1 MNELH
6 EQLVDVDFALL
17 AKFLQ
22 QPLEVLPPDLT
33 IHRTDRRPCPRIV
46 IRDNPPLGIRLFTDD
61 RMGRWRSLAL
71 MSEPSIIDRSVEKAH
86 IWLNDLA
93 EQLGTNDHRQA
104 YRVLR
109 AYLHALR
116 DRLPVDEA
124 AQLAAQLPEL
134 IRGIYYEGWNPSSTP
149 VRYRDLADFLD
160 RISADA
166 GLDGET
172 AASYAVSAAAAV
184 LRRHVSA
191 GEIEDVRA
199 TLPEELR
206 PILD

>member
-1 MNELH
+1 M
-6 EQLVDVDFALL
+6 
-17 AKFLQ
+17 
-22 QPLEVLPPDLT
+22 
-33 IHRTDRRPCPRIV
+33 C
-46 IRDNPPLGIRLFTDD
+46 IRD
-61 RMGRWRSLAL
+61 S
-71 MSEPSIIDRSVEKAH
+71 

-93 EQLGTNDHRQA
+93 EQLGTDDHRQA

-134 IRGIYYEGWNPSSTP
+134 IRGIYYEGWNPSSTT

-172 AASYAVSAAAAV
+172 AASYAVSAAAAEI
-184 LRRHVSA
+184 RSRKSA
-191 GEIEDVRA
+191 RS
-199 TLPEELR
+199 R
-206 PILD
+206 